1 MPCAKS
7 MGRSREGRQSWSS
20 PAPILQVPGTWCHQ
34 GGGWG
39 PSGSVLCRQNPWRMQ
54 VFKGRGSPQI
64 LCLSEVWAVCLVW
77 GFPLSVSLFL
87 GRRGLKICGLFL
99 KNKLEKHCFSFCFLF
114 SGQKVPRSVLGRQ
127 RVNGHPQKAGRGGKA
142 FSSVHG
148 IPLGQSLSG
157 WGPRGLMGLFWGCW
171 QSPDTSQP
179 FSPAPSPG
187 RVWGGLRGCGVL
199 LRAGSQRGAAPG
211 DSGLW
216 CHPLPV

>member
-1 MPCAKS
+1 MKA
-7 MGRSREGRQSWSS
+7 GRAGALLPQYCRS
-20 PAPILQVPGTWCHQ
+20 PARGATREEVGVPQDPSSAGKTRGECRSLR
-34 GGGWG
+34 GG
-39 PSGSVLCRQNPWRMQ
+39 VLLRYCADE
-54 VFKGRGSPQI
+54 

-87 GRRGLKICGLFL
+87 GRRGLKICGLFP

-127 RVNGHPQKAGRGGKA
+127 RGNGHPQKAGRGGKA

-211 DSGLW
+211 DSGLR